1 MNRVILVSIALIIVY
16 FILSK
21 SEMYMDTAQRYTRTD
36 VGNRVAEPFMTCSPE
51 SFDECKKAK
60 MPHLSRY

>member
-16 FILSK
+16 FILSQ
-21 SEMYMDTAQRYTRTD
+21 SEMYMAAQRYTRTD

-51 SFDECKKAK
+51 SFDECKKAE

>member
-16 FILSK
+16 FILSQY
-21 SEMYMDTAQRYTRTD
+21 EMYMAAQRYTRTD
-36 VGNRVAEPFMTCSPE
+36 VGNRVTEPFMTCSPE

-60 MPHLSRY
+60 MPNLSRY

>member
-16 FILSK
+16 LILSQ
-21 SEMYMDTAQRYTRTD
+21 SEMYMAAQRYTRTD

-51 SFDECKKAK
+51 SFDECKKAE

>member
-1 MNRVILVSIALIIVY
+1 
-16 FILSK
+16 
-21 SEMYMDTAQRYTRTD
+21 MYMAAQRYTRTD

-51 SFDECKKAK
+51 SFDECKKAE

>member
-16 FILSK
+16 FILSQ
-21 SEMYMDTAQRYTRTD
+21 SEMYMAAQRYTRTD